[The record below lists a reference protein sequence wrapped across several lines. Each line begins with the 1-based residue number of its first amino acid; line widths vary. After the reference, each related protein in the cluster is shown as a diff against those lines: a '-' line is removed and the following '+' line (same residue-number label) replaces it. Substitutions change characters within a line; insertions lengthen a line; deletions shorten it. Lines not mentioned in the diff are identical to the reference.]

1 MSTASRWASQRVDRV
16 APTTT
21 KITKPVE
28 APAPAVK
35 VEPLAPAAAESEPPA
50 PLPRVV
56 KQGRGRK
63 KKTQERLKRGT
74 RALARSFT
82 FPLTLLERLEHF
94 AVGHAERTATRFNY
108 SAYMVTILDAD
119 LRKRGF

>member
-1 MSTASRWASQRVDRV
+1 MTTASRWASQRVDAKKPSTNTSTV
-16 APTTT
+16 PNDVPT
-21 KITKPVE
+21 
-28 APAPAVK
+28 PAPVK
-35 VEPLAPAAAESEPPA
+35 AAPPPAAAESEPPA
-50 PLPRVV
+50 PLPKVV

-82 FPLTLLERLEHF
+82 FPISLLERMERF

-108 SAYMVTILDAD
+108 SAYMTAILDDD

>member
-1 MSTASRWASQRVDRV
+1 MTTASRWASQRVDTNSH
-16 APTTT
+16 ATN
-21 KITKPVE
+21 KITTPVLP
-28 APAPAVK
+28 PAPVK
-35 VEPLAPAAAESEPPA
+35 VEPPAPAATESEPPA
-50 PLPRVV
+50 PLPKVV

-74 RALARSFT
+74 RAFARSFT
-82 FPLTLLERLEHF
+82 FPVSLLERLERF

-108 SAYMVTILDAD
+108 SAYMTAILDAD